1 MEDPA
6 SIMKKFKRAVTD
18 SDNEVRYDR
27 TDKPGVSNLL
37 DILAACSG
45 VKPEE
50 LAPKYSQYGALK
62 VDTGEA
68 VLAVLEPIQ
77 RRYRELMDDPAELG
91 RLLAIGADRARQVA
105 SATLARAYGAIG
117 LLPLT
122 S

>member
-1 MEDPA
+1 
-6 SIMKKFKRAVTD
+6 
-18 SDNEVRYDR
+18 
-27 TDKPGVSNLL
+27 
-37 DILAACSG
+37 
-45 VKPEE
+45 
-50 LAPKYSQYGALK
+50 

-68 VLAVLEPIQ
+68 VLAALEPIQ

-91 RLLAIGADRARQVA
+91 RLLAIGAARARQVA